1 MLDITTHA
9 MKSIVL
15 GIALLLAP
23 FVSSAQESFSGEF
36 QLKAKTLLEGVM
48 LAPDYRIVVDGGK
61 ATVKFTRDGKP
72 QEVNGTVVLSTR
84 NGIDPATKRPAKFS
98 GFLRVEVVNSGWA
111 RDKFITRIEIPMQ
124 PTGAT
129 QKVSGSPD
137 PQPVIGFAPTASVE
151 LLWLDV
157 LSNGLS
163 SYSDPMGIRMSAD
176 YSVDV
181 IKNPIK

>member
-9 MKSIVL
+9 MKSIAL
-15 GIALLLAP
+15 GIAFLLVP
-23 FVSSAQESFSGEF
+23 FVSSAQEPFSGEF
-36 QLKAKTLLEGVM
+36 QLKAKTQIKGVM
-48 LAPDYRIVVDGGK
+48 LSPDYRIIVDGGN
-61 ATVKFTRDGKP
+61 ATVKFTKDGKP
-72 QEVNGTVVLSTR
+72 QEAKGTVVLSYR

-98 GFLRVEVVNSGWA
+98 GFLRVEVTNSGWA

-129 QKVSGSPD
+129 QKGPDSPD
-137 PQPVIGFAPTASVE
+137 PQPVIGFASTASVE

-163 SYSDPMGIRMSAD
+163 SYSDPMGIRMNAD
-176 YSVDV
+176 YAVDV
-181 IKNPIK
+181 VKNPIK